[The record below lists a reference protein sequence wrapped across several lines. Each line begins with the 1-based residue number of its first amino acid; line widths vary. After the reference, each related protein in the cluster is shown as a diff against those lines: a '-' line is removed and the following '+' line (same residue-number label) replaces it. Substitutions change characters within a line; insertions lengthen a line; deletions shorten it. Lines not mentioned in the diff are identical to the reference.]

1 MSKVLVTGGAGFI
14 GSALVKA
21 LVKSG
26 NEVVVLD
33 NLLRGN
39 KLDKAI
45 LSVIE
50 FIEGDVRDIEVVKK
64 AVSGVDI
71 IYHFAAIL
79 GVDVVADEP
88 METME
93 TETIGMQNIVTSA
106 ISAGVSKIVYAS
118 TSGVYGH
125 SAISKSVTEDIKL
138 DPRTSYAISK
148 RFNEIY
154 LAAVYEEKGLSSVSV
169 RFFNVYGK
177 KQDRRMVIPRFFE
190 QALSGEAITVYGNG
204 QQTRD
209 FTFIDDTVVAC
220 LELADK
226 VDGCEIVNIARG
238 KEYSILELA
247 EKIKEITGSKSEI
260 ITVDAPV
267 KRYDFEVERRKGNS
281 DKLKN
286 LTGFSPQTDLSEG
299 LKFFL

>member
-1 MSKVLVTGGAGFI
+1 MNKVLVTGGAGFI
-14 GSALVKA
+14 GSYLVKA
-21 LVKSG
+21 LVESG
-26 NEVVVLD
+26 SDVVVLD

-39 KLDKAI
+39 KLDKEI
-45 LSVIE
+45 LNKIE
-50 FIEGDVRDIEVVKK
+50 FIQGDVRDAAVVKR
-64 AVSGVDI
+64 AVLGVDI
-71 IYHFAAIL
+71 IYHFAAVL

-93 TETIGMQNIVTSA
+93 TETIGMQNIVKSA
-106 ISAGVSKIVYAS
+106 IASGVSKIIYAS

-190 QALSGEAITVYGNG
+190 QALNNEPITVYGNG

-209 FTFIDDTVVAC
+209 FTFIDDTVQAC
-220 LELADK
+220 LKLAAK
-226 VDGCEIVNIARG
+226 VSGCEIVNIARG
-238 KEYSILELA
+238 REYSIMQLA
-247 EKIKEITGSKSEI
+247 NMIKEVTGSKSEI
-260 ITVDAPV
+260 QTIDAPI
-267 KRYDFEVERRKGNS
+267 KRYDFEVERRKGCS
-281 DKLKN
+281 DKLKK
-286 LTGFSPQTDLSEG
+286 LTGFSPLVDLNEG